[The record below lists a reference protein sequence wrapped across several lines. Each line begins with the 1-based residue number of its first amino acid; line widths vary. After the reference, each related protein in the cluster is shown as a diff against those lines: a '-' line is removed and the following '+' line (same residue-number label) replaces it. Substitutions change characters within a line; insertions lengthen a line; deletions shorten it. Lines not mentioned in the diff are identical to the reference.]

1 MSSSTFWW
9 ETENPN
15 SGTWGLR
22 ISNNGAIGIDRWSM
36 RSGKVSIFAL
46 VDRSFEEAALHRAL
60 LRATGA
66 KSEAALYSEL
76 DVVD

>member
-1 MSSSTFWW
+1 
-9 ETENPN
+9 
-15 SGTWGLR
+15 
-22 ISNNGAIGIDRWSM
+22 M

-66 KSEAALYSEL
+66 KSEEALYSEL